1 MATLDRLAPPPSASL
16 PVQNT
21 WTPRRALAISITIA
35 VTIALL
41 QVLQSS
47 NFANTGHQLQ
57 KLETQKTDLLA
68 QQHQIESEIAAL
80 ASLDRTE
87 RAARDRL
94 GMVPAKQI
102 QYVTV
107 NVQAPDEPLLP
118 RPILKS
124 TAPTEEPSEPWWKSL
139 WKALP
144 KP

>member
-1 MATLDRLAPPPSASL
+1 MATLDRLSPPSAASL
-16 PVQNT
+16 PVHNT
-21 WTPRRALAISITIA
+21 WTPRRAIVITITIA

-57 KLETQKTDLLA
+57 KLESEKTDLQA
-68 QQHQIESEIAAL
+68 QQHQLESEIAAL
-80 ASLDRTE
+80 ASLDRT
-87 RAARDRL
+87 ARERL
-94 GMVPAKQI
+94 GMVPAKNI

-107 NVQAPDEPLLP
+107 NVPAPDEPLLP
-118 RPILKS
+118 RPLLKM
-124 TAPTEEPSEPWWKSL
+124 TAPVEAPSEPWWKSL